1 MEEKLLSCYE
11 AIATAS
17 SRMLDAA
24 RRADWE
30 SLVRAEA
37 DCTALINEARDLR
50 AACDCSAA
58 GEARR
63 LSALRKVMADD
74 AEIRALMQPWLATLD
89 HVLTGQP
96 GGARPDNAGD

>member
-17 SRMLDAA
+17 GRMLDAA
-24 RRADWE
+24 RAADWE
-30 SLVRAEA
+30 NLVRAEA
-37 DCTALINEARDLR
+37 DCAALISEARDLR
-50 AACDCSAA
+50 AACDCSTT

-89 HVLTGQP
+89 RALTGRD
-96 GGARPDNAGD
+96 GARTGKTGD

>member
-1 MEEKLLSCYE
+1 MEDKLLSCYE

-17 SRMLDAA
+17 GRMLEAA
-24 RRADWE
+24 RMADWDR
-30 SLVRAEA
+30 LVRAEA

-74 AEIRALMQPWLATLD
+74 AEIRALMQPWLGKL
-89 HVLTGQP
+89 HRVL
-96 GGARPDNAGD
+96 GGRPDSSGS

>member
-17 SRMLDAA
+17 GRMLDAA
-24 RRADWE
+24 RAADWDALVSAE
-30 SLVRAEA
+30 S
-37 DCTALINEARDLR
+37 DCTALIGEARDLR
-50 AACDCSAA
+50 QACDCSAT

-74 AEIRALMQPWLATLD
+74 AEIRALMQPWLSKLD
-89 HVLTGQP
+89 RALTGQTGKSRP
-96 GGARPDNAGD
+96 GTAGD

>member
-17 SRMLDAA
+17 SNMLDAA
-24 RRADWE
+24 RMADWDR
-30 SLVRAEA
+30 LVKAEA
-37 DCTALINEARDLR
+37 ECASLINEARDLR
-50 AACDCSAA
+50 NACDCSAA

-74 AEIRALMQPWLATLD
+74 AEIRALMQPWLGKLQL
-89 HVLTGQP
+89 VLGGQSGKPRP
-96 GGARPDNAGD
+96 GGIGD

>member
-1 MEEKLLSCYE
+1 MEDKLLSCYE

-17 SRMLDAA
+17 GRMLEAA
-24 RRADWE
+24 RMADWDR
-30 SLVRAEA
+30 LVEAEA
-37 DCTALINEARDLR
+37 DCATLINEARDLR

-74 AEIRALMQPWLATLD
+74 AEIRALMQPWLRKLD
-89 HVLTGQP
+89 RVLGGQP
-96 GGARPDNAGD
+96 DNSGG

>member
-11 AIATAS
+11 DIAAAS
-17 SRMLDAA
+17 GRMLEAA
-24 RRADWE
+24 RTADWE
-30 SLVRAEA
+30 CLVRAETE
-37 DCTALINEARDLR
+37 CTSLISKARDLR
-50 AACDCSAA
+50 AAGDCSAA

-89 HVLTGQP
+89 RVL
-96 GGARPDNAGD
+96 GADAGSQSQRPAGD